1 MKAKTKPISFS
12 VSIILI
18 LTLILSFP
26 MAGHAAEIDSAP
38 TSSTTEYVTLYVIED
53 WATSYMSIPDSYPQ
67 SYQINTDNLVDPTF
81 TSLDPKGVSV
91 SESGLITPAVT
102 YTYWY
107 GYNSYPEP
115 LEDKTPTRITSA
127 YSFEG
132 GEIKVDAKNRTY
144 YIRVNVVD
152 YAAVYA
158 KNVDLYYLSSDY
170 SSFISIPSDYPHS
183 YQFPTNGM
191 SDPQI
196 RSLDPWDVTVE
207 NGVATLVKRT
217 WYYYGNVGY
226 SSPIQ
231 GKEPDR
237 IKETVS
243 DNGGYVTV
251 SANGKTE
258 LYHINA
264 VNYAKKYT
272 EDVMREYLDQNITPS
287 MTTRDKVDAI
297 ARFVANRKYDY
308 HYSNAVDMVVTGGGD
323 CWASTATI
331 VQMAQMIGLQSWR
344 RNGNKDYGAGS
355 GHANAMV
362 FDGTDYYEVEAGYNM
377 DTPRYY
383 SIEKRDSLFSIR
395 NRNEGVEVYQYD
407 DVPDNLTDTFEIPSE
422 INGKPVV
429 SIGKYFCIGH
439 CLESTK
445 RVESIVI
452 PDTVTSIGEGAFI
465 YCGTLKEITIPAS
478 VTSIGNNAFAYYV
491 NQDIYGD
498 TDNEKFIIRGYK
510 GTAAETYAKENGMTF
525 VEIKRLLGDVDGNE
539 DVTIADATY
548 ILRHEAGIDTP
559 CAVTADFADVN
570 RDGEI
575 TIMDATL
582 IQKWLSNI
590 TVNCKIGEPI

>member
-1 MKAKTKPISFS
+1 M
-12 VSIILI
+12 
-18 LTLILSFP
+18 
-26 MAGHAAEIDSAP
+26 
-38 TSSTTEYVTLYVIED
+38 
-53 WATSYMSIPDSYPQ
+53 
-67 SYQINTDNLVDPTF
+67 
-81 TSLDPKGVSV
+81 
-91 SESGLITPAVT
+91 
-102 YTYWY
+102 
-107 GYNSYPEP
+107 
-115 LEDKTPTRITSA
+115 EDKTPTRITSA

-132 GEIKVDAKNRTY
+132 GEIKVAAKNRTY
-144 YIRVNVVD
+144 YIRVNIVD
-152 YAAVYA
+152 YTAVYA

-170 SSFISIPSDYPHS
+170 SSFISIPSDYPQS
-183 YQFPTNGM
+183 YQLPTNGM

-207 NGVATLVKRT
+207 NGVATLVKKT

-231 GKEPDR
+231 GREPDR
-237 IKETVS
+237 IKETFS

-251 SANGKTE
+251 SAGGKTE

-264 VNYAKKYT
+264 VDYARKYT
-272 EDVMREYLDQNITPS
+272 ENVMREYLDQNITPS

-297 ARFVANRKYDY
+297 ARFVANREYDY
-308 HYSNAVDMVVTGGGD
+308 RYSNAIGMVVIGGGD
-323 CWASTATI
+323 CWASTSTI
-331 VQMAQMIGLQSWR
+331 VQMAQMIGLQSWW
-344 RNGNKDYGAGS
+344 RNGNKDSGAGY

-362 FDGTDYYEVEAGYNM
+362 YDGTDYYQVEAGYNI
-377 DTPRYY
+377 DAPRFY

-407 DVPDNLTDTFEIPSE
+407 DIPDNLTDTFVIPSE

-429 SIGKYFCIGH
+429 SIARYFSVDY
-439 CLESTK
+439 CLENTK
-445 RVESIVI
+445 RVERIVI

-491 NQDIYGD
+491 DQDIYGD
-498 TDNEKFIIRGYK
+498 TDNEKFIIRGFK

-525 VEIKRLLGDVDGNE
+525 VEIQRLLGDVDQSE
-539 DVTIADATY
+539 DVTITDATH

-559 CAVTADFADVN
+559 CAVTADYADVN
-570 RDGEI
+570 RDNEI

-582 IQKWLSNI
+582 IQKWLSNVS
-590 TVNCKIGEPI
+590 VNSKIGEPI

>member
-1 MKAKTKPISFS
+1 MKAKTKPLSFS

-26 MAGHAAEIDSAP
+26 MIGQAAEADPAP
-38 TSSTTEYVTLYVIED
+38 TSATTEYVTLYVIED

-67 SYQINTDNLVDPTF
+67 SYQINTDGIVDPTF
-81 TSLDPKGVSV
+81 TSLDPKDVSV

-107 GYNSYPEP
+107 GYNSYSEP
-115 LEDKTPTRITSA
+115 LEDKTPTDITSE
-127 YSFEG
+127 YSFAG
-132 GEIKVDAKNRTY
+132 GEIKVAAKNRTY

-152 YAAVYA
+152 YADVYA

-170 SSFISIPSDYPHS
+170 SSFISIPSDYPQS
-183 YQFPTNGM
+183 YRFPTSGM
-191 SDPQI
+191 TNPQI

-231 GKEPDR
+231 GREPDQ
-237 IKETVS
+237 IEETVS
-243 DNGGYVTV
+243 ENGGYVTV
-251 SANGKTE
+251 SSGGKTE

-272 EDVMREYLDQNITPS
+272 ENVMREYLDQNITSS
-287 MTTRDKVDAI
+287 MTTYEKIDAI
-297 ARFVANRKYDY
+297 ARFVANREYDY
-308 HYSNAVDMVVTGGGD
+308 RYSNAVGMVVTGGGD

-331 VQMAQMIGLQSWR
+331 VQMAQMIGLQSWW
-344 RNGNKDYGAGS
+344 RNGNKDSGAGY

-362 FDGTDYYEVEAGYNM
+362 YDGTDYYQVEAGYNM
-377 DTPRYY
+377 DAPRYY
-383 SIEKRDSLFSIR
+383 SIEKRDSLFSTRYI
-395 NRNEGVEVYQYD
+395 NEGAEIYQYD

-422 INGKPVV
+422 INGQPVV
-429 SIGKYFCIGH
+429 SIGDYFCIDY
-439 CLESTK
+439 CLERTK

-465 YCGTLKEITIPAS
+465 YCGSLKEITIPAS
-478 VTSIGNNAFAYYV
+478 VTSIGEYAFAYYV

-498 TDNEKFIIRGYK
+498 TDNEKFIVRGFK

-525 VEIKRLLGDVDGNE
+525 VEIKTLLGDVDRSE
-539 DVTIADATY
+539 DVTVADSTY
-548 ILRHEAGIDTP
+548 ILRHEAGINTP
-559 CAVTADFADVN
+559 CTVSADFADVN
-570 RDGEI
+570 RDSEI

-582 IQKWLSNI
+582 IQQWLSNI
-590 TVNCKIGEPI
+590 NVNCKIGEPI